1 MQVHKDNTNIHHQ
14 QISADDELLE
24 RLVFQADS
32 GLIVVFGRKFGVA
45 AEGFGAEAGDGA
57 VGEGAAEVARGHLVD
72 AVAGEGFYGI
82 GEGEVLDGSGYGI
95 GVVGATQLA
104 LVTTDDPVASH
115 CRDPLG
121 QLLVV
126 VLDEQTGEAA

>member
-1 MQVHKDNTNIHHQ
+1 MVVLGG
-14 QISADDELLE
+14 ALE
-24 RLVFQADS
+24 V
-32 GLIVVFGRKFGVA
+32 GVA

-82 GEGEVLDGSGYGI
+82 GEGEVLDRGGYGVGI
-95 GVVGATQLA
+95 VGATQLA
-104 LVTTDDPVASH
+104 LVTTDDPVICH

-126 VLDEQTGEAA
+126 VLDEQTGKAA